1 MKYDIDYLDFKGG
14 VAETINYKNI
24 IDFEKEIRECFDI
37 GRPVDFKYVE
47 NEMEL
52 ER

>member
-1 MKYDIDYLDFKGG
+1 MDYDINYLDFKGG

-24 IDFEKEIRECFDI
+24 IDFEKEIQECFNI
-37 GRPVDFKYVE
+37 GRPINFKYAE
-47 NEMEL
+47 NEQEL